1 MHPATRVPSSARAS
15 FPSAISR
22 VAPCA
27 ITFAIIGSY
36 QGEIASPARTP
47 ASTRTPSG
55 NARCVSVPIAGR
67 NPFAGSSA

>member
-1 MHPATRVPSSARAS
+1 MHPATRVASSACPS
-15 FPSAISR
+15 FRSAISR

-27 ITFAIIGSY
+27 ITLAIIGSY

-47 ASTRTPSG
+47 ESTRTPSG
-55 NARCVSVPIAGR
+55 NARCVSRPIAGK